1 MRPDQNDP
9 RGHSTTRER
18 ELVNR
23 IATGSLVVLAFTAGI
38 ALLYFGAPF
47 FIPFF
52 VALLISYAL
61 APVVD
66 ALTRLVR
73 WRVLSASL
81 VLGALLGLV
90 GFAGWAWSDDLAL
103 IVQRVPEVA
112 HTIATSLKTAN
123 GKQANPVAQVKK
135 AAAEIEAIAQTGKPA
150 PAQVAAPPPAQP
162 SYSFWGLVWT
172 GGKSVAEAV
181 ASVVAVIFLVFF
193 MLASGDL
200 FKRKIVRMFGAT
212 LTEKKITL
220 QMIDEIDGQVRRY
233 LAVLFIANLLVGL
246 GTWISFR
253 IMGVEYAEL
262 WGVAAGIIH
271 TAPYFGPAIIAAGSF
286 FAAFLQFHSWS
297 QAFLVAGVSVLVAT
311 IVGSVFATWLS
322 ARQTRMNTTATFVG
336 LLFFGWIWGLWGIL
350 LGIPLLA
357 IVKAICERY
366 EAWEPIAELLR
377 REEETKRLPTETEK
391 TSPARARNAPTTS

>member
-1 MRPDQNDP
+1 MD
-9 RGHSTTRER
+9 
-18 ELVNR
+18 NR
-23 IATGSLVVLAFTAGI
+23 IATGSLVVLAFVAGI

-73 WRVLSASL
+73 WRVVSASI
-81 VLGALLGLV
+81 VLGALLGLI
-90 GFAGWAWSDDLAL
+90 GFAGWAWSDDVAL
-103 IVQRVPEVA
+103 IVQRVPEVVRS
-112 HTIATSLKTAN
+112 IATSLKSAS

-135 AAAEIEAIAQTGKPA
+135 AAAEIEAIAQTGKSA
-150 PAQVAAPPPAQP
+150 PAATPPPAPP
-162 SYSFWGLVWT
+162 STSFWALMWT
-172 GGKSVAEAV
+172 GGKNVAEAA
-181 ASVVAVIFLVFF
+181 ASVVAVVFLVFF

-200 FKRKIVRMFGAT
+200 FKRKIVRMFGDT

-220 QMIDEIDGQVRRY
+220 QMIDEIDAQVRRY
-233 LAVLFIANLLVGL
+233 LAVVFVANLLVGL
-246 GTWISFR
+246 GTWIAFR
-253 IMGVEYAEL
+253 VMGVEYAEL

-286 FAAFLQFHSWS
+286 FAAFLQFHSWG

-366 EAWEPIAELLR
+366 EAWEPVAELLR
-377 REEETKRLPTETEK
+377 REEETKRLPAETEK
-391 TSPARARNAPTTS
+391 TSPPRARNAPTTP